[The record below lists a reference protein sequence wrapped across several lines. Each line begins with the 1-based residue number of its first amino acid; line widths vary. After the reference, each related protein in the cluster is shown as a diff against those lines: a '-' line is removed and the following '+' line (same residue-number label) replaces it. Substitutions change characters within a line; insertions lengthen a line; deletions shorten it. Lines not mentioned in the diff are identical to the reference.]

1 MSERMEAERVREEVR
16 KYYAKQGRLEPEA
29 RSCCEPSPS
38 AQSCCQSYPVELLEA
53 VPPEV
58 AGISLGCGNPISAAA
73 LQAGESVLDL
83 GSGGGLDCILAAR
96 LVGPAGRVIG
106 VDMTEEMLARA
117 RANVERAGLNNVEFR
132 QGLIEALPVESGRV
146 EAVISNCVI
155 NLSPDKPA
163 VMREI
168 ARVLCPG
175 GRLAVADIVTQG
187 PLQEDLR
194 TMKDSWAACVAGALT
209 VDEYTAGLKAA
220 GFVDIV
226 VTPAS
231 GGTLGQVGSGL
242 PFSALITARKP

>member
-1 MSERMEAERVREEVR
+1 MTERKEAERVREEVR

-29 RSCCEPSPS
+29 ESCCEPSPS

-96 LVGPAGRVIG
+96 LVGSAGRVIG

-117 RANVERAGLNNVEFR
+117 RANVERAGLKNVDFR
-132 QGLIEALPVESGRV
+132 QGLIEALPVESGSV

-155 NLSPDKPA
+155 NLSPDKPV

-187 PLQEDLR
+187 PMQEDLR

-226 VTPAS
+226 MTPAS
-231 GGTLGQVGSGL
+231 GGTLDQVGSGL

>member
-1 MSERMEAERVREEVR
+1 
-16 KYYAKQGRLEPEA
+16 
-29 RSCCEPSPS
+29 
-38 AQSCCQSYPVELLEA
+38 
-53 VPPEV
+53 
-58 AGISLGCGNPISAAA
+58 
-73 LQAGESVLDL
+73 
-83 GSGGGLDCILAAR
+83 
-96 LVGPAGRVIG
+96 
-106 VDMTEEMLARA
+106 MTDEMLALA
-117 RANVERAGLNNVEFR
+117 RDNATKSGATNVEFL
-132 QGLIEALPVESGRV
+132 QGYIEKIPLP
-146 EAVISNCVI
+146 EASVDVVISNCVI

-231 GGTLGQVGSGL
+231 GGTLDQVGSGL